1 MQAERPLVLAGGN
14 VPLSEDGERTWRTN
28 WPVHLAI
35 TATAALSIVMSP
47 GLSTVVLASG
57 WVLAYLLGH
66 WTYIVLQLPG
76 AGPAAVV
83 LSSSFALA
91 LLEVSDAGIHL
102 FAAFPLIWLFLPT
115 SRRGVIATALFAA
128 ALVVVMLWGTED
140 PTAGEVLTVSAVGVG
155 VGLFSIIMA
164 AWIWRIETLG
174 HQHRLLAEELRS
186 TVADLEHTRSELAT
200 SEHRRGAEEERSR
213 IAADIHDTLA
223 QSFTSITMLTQA
235 ARQSAPQ
242 ATALLGQ
249 IEEVS
254 RDGLAEAR
262 GLIARSQPPLDLAA
276 SIERLSADLAT
287 RTGLSVTTDTGGWFA
302 APTRTEVVLLR
313 TAQEALRNVERHAGA
328 TSVTVHLT
336 RQGRRTL
343 LTVADDG
350 AGFDPSL
357 PTAGYGLM
365 GMRSRLET
373 EGGQLQITT
382 GRAAGTILEAMLPPE
397 PADAA
402 EPAEPAA
409 PAEPWDPA
417 APSPGS
423 RTEQND
429 AR

>member
-1 MQAERPLVLAGGN
+1 MQAERRHLVIAGGN
-14 VPLSEDGERTWRTN
+14 VPLREDGERTWRTN

-35 TATAALSIVMSP
+35 IATAALSIVMSP
-47 GLSTVVLASG
+47 GLSTVVLACG
-57 WVLAYLLGH
+57 WVLTYLLGH

-83 LSSSFALA
+83 ISSAVALA
-91 LLEVSDAGIHL
+91 LLAVAGGGIHM

-115 SRRGVIATALFAA
+115 FRRGVIATALFAL
-128 ALVVVMLWGTED
+128 ALVVVMLWGAED
-140 PTAGEVLTVSAVGVG
+140 LTLGDVLTVSAVGVG

-174 HQHRLLAEELRS
+174 HEHRQLAEELRS
-186 TVADLEHTRSELAT
+186 TVADLERTRSELAT
-200 SEHRRGAEEERSR
+200 SEHQRGAEEERSR

-223 QSFTSITMLTQA
+223 QSFTSITMLAQA

-242 ATALLGQ
+242 STPLLGQ

-262 GLIARSQPPLDLAA
+262 GLIARSQSPLDLAA
-276 SIERLSADLAT
+276 SIERLATDLAT
-287 RTGLSVTTDTGGWFA
+287 RTGLSVTTDTTGWSP

-328 TSVTVHLT
+328 TSMTVHLA
-336 RQGRRTL
+336 RQDHGTV
-343 LTVADDG
+343 LTVTDDG
-350 AGFDPSL
+350 TGFDPSL
-357 PTAGYGLM
+357 PTAGYGLQ

-382 GRAAGTILEAMLPPE
+382 ARGAGATLEAVLPPE
-397 PADAA
+397 PAA
-402 EPAEPAA
+402 
-409 PAEPWDPA
+409 PA
-417 APSPGS
+417 APSPVG
-423 RTEQND
+423 RTEPSD
-429 AR
+429 AL